1 MLLACAQIS
10 PGTTTT
16 TVAPM
21 PTLKQTC
28 TRSQAFPDE
37 WASDTLLMTTVWL
50 DVGTDA
56 DLEPGSMKR
65 LDIGREPV
73 LLANVEGTIVAVADT
88 CTHEDASLSGGALD
102 GVFVRCPLHG
112 SRFCLLNGKAIDDP
126 AEIDLETFSI
136 RIEQGR
142 ILIELSS

>member
-1 MLLACAQIS
+1 
-10 PGTTTT
+10 
-16 TVAPM
+16 
-21 PTLKQTC
+21 
-28 TRSQAFPDE
+28 
-37 WASDTLLMTTVWL
+37 MTTVWL

-126 AEIDLETFSI
+126 AEIE
-136 RIEQGR
+136 IEQGR

>member
-1 MLLACAQIS
+1 
-10 PGTTTT
+10 
-16 TVAPM
+16 
-21 PTLKQTC
+21 
-28 TRSQAFPDE
+28 
-37 WASDTLLMTTVWL
+37 MTTVWL

-56 DLEPGSMKR
+56 DCEPGTMKR

-73 LLANVEGTIVAVADT
+73 LLANVEGTIMAVADT

-126 AEIDLETFSI
+126 AEIDLETFPI
-136 RIEQGR
+136 KVKHGR
-142 ILIELSS
+142 ILIKLSS

>member
-1 MLLACAQIS
+1 
-10 PGTTTT
+10 
-16 TVAPM
+16 
-21 PTLKQTC
+21 
-28 TRSQAFPDE
+28 
-37 WASDTLLMTTVWL
+37 MTTIWL

-73 LLANVEGTIVAVADT
+73 LLANVDGTIVAVADT
-88 CTHEDASLSGGALD
+88 CTHEDASLSGGALE
-102 GVFVRCPLHG
+102 GKLVRCPLHG

>member
-1 MLLACAQIS
+1 
-10 PGTTTT
+10 
-16 TVAPM
+16 
-21 PTLKQTC
+21 
-28 TRSQAFPDE
+28 
-37 WASDTLLMTTVWL
+37 MTTVWL

-73 LLANVEGTIVAVADT
+73 LLANVDGTIVAVADT